1 MRKLLD
7 LGQQPLVNN
16 LFYNK
21 EDSVNAKQYPMAATI
36 DKDLKIQLDTAI
48 PSEELYE
55 KYLYHSAV
63 NKPYMYHCQKMW
75 HSIKHLKHDTIIDV
89 GGNDGT
95 LLKAFRSQTKDPLNL
110 INVDASSSFREENL
124 EVGIEYINDYFNED
138 LDLPKADI
146 ITSTNV
152 FQHTPG
158 VEKFLSGIRK
168 HLSDHGVWIL
178 EFPYTLRTFE
188 TLQFDQFYHEHYYYW
203 LVTPLVKL
211 FDQYGLRIVNTEE
224 QTIHGGTLRLWI
236 SHKAHSNPTGA
247 ADEYLKSEKKFDFF
261 FAAEK
266 MHKKIIKDKLWIE
279 NLDGKVAFFGA
290 AAKGCVYLNALGI
303 TTRNFPDS
311 YVVDDTLN
319 KQHMFVPGTGFEV
332 VTRERLYKEQP
343 EYLIILAHN
352 FKDYII
358 QSLRP
363 QYKGKIITM
372 LPSVQIDLGE
382 NY

>member
-21 EDSVNAKQYPMAATI
+21 EDSVNAKQYPMAATM

-168 HLSDHGVWIL
+168 HLSDYGVWIL

-236 SHKAHSNPTGA
+236 SHKSHSNPTGA

-261 FAAEK
+261 LAAQK

>member
-1 MRKLLD
+1 LD
-7 LGQQPLVNN
+7 
-16 LFYNK
+16 
-21 EDSVNAKQYPMAATI
+21 ATQYPMSSVI
-36 DKDLKIQLDTAI
+36 DKDLKIQLDLAI
-48 PSEELYE
+48 PSEELYM

-63 NKPYMYHCQKMW
+63 NKPYVYHCQKMW
-75 HSIKHLKHDTIIDV
+75 HSIKHLKHNIIIDV

-95 LLKAFRSQTKDPLNL
+95 LLKAFRSQSTDPLRL
-110 INVDASSSFREENL
+110 INVDASASFREENL
-124 EVGIEYINDYFNED
+124 EAGIEYINDYFNEE
-138 LDLPKADI
+138 LELPKADI

-158 VEKFLSGIRK
+158 AEKFLAAVKK
-168 HLSDHGVWIL
+168 HLADTGVWIL

-211 FDQYGLRIVNTEE
+211 FDKYGLRIINTEE

-236 SHKAHSNPTGA
+236 AHKKHSNPTGA
-247 ADEYLKSEKKFDFF
+247 ADEYLKSEKKFNFF
-261 FAAEK
+261 DAASR
-266 MHKKIIKDKLWIE
+266 MHLKILKDKNWIE
-279 NLDGKVAFFGA
+279 NLPGRTAFFGA

-303 TTRNFPDS
+303 STKNFPNA
-311 YVVDDTLN
+311 YVVDDTKN
-319 KQHMFVPGTGFEV
+319 KQGMFIPGTGFEV
-332 VTRERLYKEQP
+332 VIREKLYQDQP
-343 EYLIILAHN
+343 ENLIVLAHN

-363 QYKGKIITM
+363 DYKGKIITM